1 MQEGYQGDAQTS
13 MSLVTVLPFFFSSK
27 KEEMFEGRKPRKTE
41 YPALT
46 SFDLEKVDDYQ
57 MLSAGSFSVVNIL
70 GREPQRGESRSF
82 SPL

>member
-1 MQEGYQGDAQTS
+1 
-13 MSLVTVLPFFFSSK
+13 
-27 KEEMFEGRKPRKTE
+27 MFEGRKPRKTE